1 MTSTTPTHPHTHAA
15 GGEHHHHALPPSGQG
30 TVVLDIGGSVGAL
43 VVHTTERLAGREIE
57 IARRGETQQF
67 VHTEVRER
75 HLPDGHVHAA
85 VFAALPEG
93 KYTLL
98 DAPLGADCDVV
109 IAPGCVTEVDWSSG

>member
-1 MTSTTPTHPHTHAA
+1 MNRTVSIHAHAHAA
-15 GGEHHHHALPPSGQG
+15 GGDHDHHVLPPSGEG
-30 TVVLDIGGSVGAL
+30 TVVLDIGGAVGAL
-43 VVHTTERLAGREIE
+43 VVHTSEQFAGREIE

-93 KYTLL
+93 EYTLL
-98 DAPLGADCDVV
+98 DAPAAVQSDVV